1 MSSKF
6 GRGGGGLDILYP
18 NDRKEPVN
26 LYGPNFKI
34 KKDEHQKRN
43 YLRVEILRIAK
54 LTIKGNQIDLISG
67 FLLDLATYVKYFYL
81 CD

>member
-6 GRGGGGLDILYP
+6 GRGGGGLDILYH

-34 KKDEHQKRN
+34 KKDEHQKRKITC
-43 YLRVEILRIAK
+43 EWK
-54 LTIKGNQIDLISG
+54 SWG
-67 FLLDLATYVKYFYL
+67 
-81 CD
+81 